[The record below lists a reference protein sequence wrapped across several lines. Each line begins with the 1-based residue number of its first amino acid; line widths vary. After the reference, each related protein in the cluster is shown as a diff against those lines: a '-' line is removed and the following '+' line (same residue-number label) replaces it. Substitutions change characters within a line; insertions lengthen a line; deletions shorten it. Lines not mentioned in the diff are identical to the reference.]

1 MEEMEKGLEKFV
13 AVEKFL
19 NELIEFHDQIKKLKA
34 SETYYKK
41 LSEASQEN
49 EKNYRIMLNN
59 LPASIFVKDKNSQYI
74 FCNGNFAEGFKIRPE
89 QVIGKNDFD
98 FFPAELAQRMADTDK
113 KIVEEGLR
121 DESEEKISW
130 GGKEITAGFIR
141 APIRNDS
148 GEIEGALGIFWDI
161 SEKKEKEEEFNRR
174 LTELDDLVKYRE
186 NELNAK
192 TGEYKKELAAKEALK
207 GQYEDLENKFQ
218 ILLENSRTEKKA
230 REEEFNEKLLELE
243 HLLKNLEN
251 ELKIKNE
258 EYQREFAEKEALKGK
273 MRELEN
279 SFHFLLEN
287 SESAIVELQ
296 GKKIVSVM
304 NGGFGKITGY
314 SKVEVEGQKSLGDFF
329 EGEDFEKVDRIL
341 SSPEVNFSAS
351 GRQVLNLFDKEG
363 NKKAIS
369 LAIHPTGGREKSV
382 IFLKDVT
389 KEKQTES
396 QLRHTITQFRELM
409 NEMEETLRVNSLS

>member
-49 EKNYRIMLNN
+49 EKNYRVMLNN
-59 LPASIFVKDKNSQYI
+59 LPVNIFVKDRNSQYI

-98 FFPAELAQRMADTDK
+98 FFPAELAQKMVDTDK
-113 KIVEEGLR
+113 KIVDEGVR
-121 DESEEKISW
+121 EESEAKISW

-141 APIRNDS
+141 APLRGDS

-161 SEKKEKEEEFNRR
+161 TEKKEKEEEFNRR
-174 LTELDDLVKYRE
+174 LSELDYLLKYRE

-192 TGEYKKELAAKEALK
+192 NGEYQKELAAKEALK
-207 GQYEDLENKFQ
+207 GKIEDLENKFQ
-218 ILLENSRTEKKA
+218 ILLENSRTEKKE
-230 REEEFNEKLLELE
+230 REEEFNSKLLELA
-243 HLLKNLEN
+243 HLLKNQEN
-251 ELKIKNE
+251 ELNTKNE
-258 EYQREFAEKEALKGK
+258 EYQRELAAKEALKGK
-273 MRELEN
+273 MEELEN
-279 SFHFLLEN
+279 SFHILLEN
-287 SESAIVELQ
+287 SESAIVELE
-296 GKKIVSVM
+296 GKKIVSLM

-314 SKVEVEGQKSLGDFF
+314 SKVEVEGQKSLRDFF
-329 EGEDFEKVDRIL
+329 EGEDLEKLDRIL
-341 SSPEVNFSAS
+341 SSREVNLSAS
-351 GRQVLNLFDKEG
+351 GRQVLNLCDKEG
-363 NKKAIS
+363 NKKVIS
-369 LAIHPTGGREKSV
+369 MAVHPTEGSEKSV

-389 KEKQTES
+389 REKHTES
-396 QLRHTITQFRELM
+396 QLRHTLTQFRQLM